1 MLIRRLWMFDG
12 LVERLMGRLVGRLNL
27 VRLFNFMNFVF
38 WLFFLFLRQFL
49 VF

>member
-1 MLIRRLWMFDG
+1 MLISRLWMFDG
-12 LVERLMGRLVGRLNL
+12 LVERLMGRLNL